1 MNAPVI
7 LDRRR
12 VLAGGGALIVSFSL
26 GNAFAQDQTKPAAA
40 PAPNPPAPTPPGSL
54 KGAPFLDSWIRIDAD
69 GSITVFT
76 GKAELGQGFKTAFQQ
91 IAAEEL
97 DVPFESLKVITADT
111 GRTANEGYTSGSNS
125 MKDSGVAI
133 QNAAAQVR
141 QILVAEAARRLDLPV
156 ERFRTEN
163 GAVIA
168 SDGQRFAYGELVA
181 ADMLHLEAQPKSKL
195 KDPATFKVMGQSVPR
210 VDIPAKVTGGAA
222 YVQDMRLPGMV
233 HARVVRPPSYGA
245 QLTECDASAIEKL
258 PGVIKVVRDG
268 NFLAVVAKKEF
279 QAVKAMRALS
289 AAAKWKETPGLPK
302 QDDLFQVITSLPSQD
317 TTIFQRDNQLTGG
330 QKTIEAT
337 YTRPYQAH
345 GSIGPSC
352 AVAQSVN
359 DVMTVWTHTQ
369 GVFPDRQ
376 GIAEMLRVPPA
387 SVRLIHVEGSG
398 CYGHNGADDAAA
410 DAALIARALPG
421 TPVRVHWMREQEHA
435 WEPFGPAMVTK
446 LKASLDGNGAISDWN
461 FEVWSNTH
469 SMRPG
474 GAGSMLAAQHMA
486 QPFAVPAPKPLPLPE
501 GGGDRNAIPIYTF
514 PNAHVV
520 HHFIPAMPL
529 RISAMRSL
537 GAYHNVFSIESF
549 MDELA
554 AAAGADPVEFRLKH
568 LDDPRGRAVIE
579 KAAQGFG
586 WLKGQEAPQDRGFG
600 FAFARYKNLAAYCA
614 IATEVE
620 VNRET
625 GRPRLVR
632 AVAAV
637 DSGQV
642 VNPDGLINQIEGAI
656 VQSMSWTLYES
667 VTFDDTRITSIDW
680 QTYPILRFNS
690 VPESIDV
697 HIINRPGL
705 PFLGSG
711 ETGQG
716 PAAASIANAIAN
728 ATGKRLRDL
737 PLSRRRIKD
746 AIDA

>member
-1 MNAPVI
+1 MNGPS
-7 LDRRR
+7 LSRRS
-12 VLAGGGALIVSFSL
+12 VLAGGGALIMSFSL
-26 GNAFAQDQTKPAAA
+26 GESFAEDQAAA
-40 PAPNPPAPTPPGSL
+40 PKPPGSL
-54 KGAPFLDSWIRIDAD
+54 ATSPYLDAWIRIDAD
-69 GSITVFT
+69 GTITALT
-76 GKAELGQGFKTAFQQ
+76 GKAEIGQGFKTAFQQ

-97 DVPFESLKVITADT
+97 GVPFKSVNVITADT
-111 GRTANEGYTSGSNS
+111 RRTANEGYTSGSNS
-125 MKDSGVAI
+125 MKYSGTAI

-141 QILVAEAARRLDLPV
+141 ELLIAEAARRLELPA
-156 ERFRTEN
+156 ESLKTADA
-163 GAVIA
+163 AVIA
-168 SDGQRFAYGELVA
+168 PDGRKLGYGELVA
-181 ADMLHLEAQPKSKL
+181 GDMLHVQAQPKSKL
-195 KDPATFKVMGQSVPR
+195 KDPATYAIMGQPVPR

-245 QLTECDASAIEKL
+245 ELIALDTAAVEKL
-258 PGVIKVVRDG
+258 PGVVKVIRDG
-268 NFLAVVAKKEF
+268 NFLGVVAAKEY
-279 QAVKAMRALS
+279 QAVKAMRALAS
-289 AAAKWKETPGLPK
+289 VAKWRETAHLPK
-302 QDDLFQVITSLPSQD
+302 QDDVPNVITGLPSQD
-317 TTIFQRDNQLTGG
+317 TTIYTQSNPSASGTRTF
-330 QKTIEAT
+330 EAT

-352 AVAQSVN
+352 AVAHQVN
-359 DVMTVWTHTQ
+359 DAMTVWTHTQ
-369 GVFPDRQ
+369 GVYPDRA

-421 TPVRVHWMREQEHA
+421 IPVRVQWMREQEHA

-446 LKASLDGNGAISDWN
+446 LKATLDANGAIVDWN
-461 FEVWSNTH
+461 FDVWSNTH

-501 GGGDRNAIPIYTF
+501 GGGDRNAIPFYKF
-514 PNAHVV
+514 PNAKVV

-529 RISAMRSL
+529 RISAMRAL

-554 AAAGADPVEFRLKH
+554 VAAGADPVAFRLKH
-568 LDDPRGRAVIE
+568 LDDVRGREVIE
-579 KAAQGFG
+579 KAAKEFG
-586 WLKGQEAPQDRGFG
+586 WQKGRKAPPDRGYG

-620 VNRET
+620 INRQS

-656 VQSMSWTLYES
+656 LQSMSWTLYES
-667 VTFDDTRITSIDW
+667 VTFDDVRITSIDW
-680 QTYPILRFNS
+680 QTYPILRFDA
-690 VPESIDV
+690 VPEKVDV
-697 HIINRPGL
+697 HIINRPGQ

-716 PAAASIANAIAN
+716 PAAASIANAIAD

-737 PLSRRRIKD
+737 PLTRKRIKG
-746 AIDA
+746 AIEA

>member
-1 MNAPVI
+1 MNAPII

-12 VLAGGGALIVSFSL
+12 VLAGGGALIVSFGL
-26 GNAFAQDQTKPAAA
+26 GDAFAQDQSPAATV
-40 PAPNPPAPTPPGSL
+40 PPPSLPGSL

-69 GSITVFT
+69 GGITAFT

-97 DVPFESLKVITADT
+97 DVPFDSIKVVTADT
-111 GRTANEGYTSGSNS
+111 RLTAGEGYTSGSNS
-125 MKDSGVAI
+125 MKDSGTAV

-141 QILVAEAARRLDLPV
+141 ALLVAEAARRLNLPA
-156 ERFRTEN
+156 EDFRTEN
-163 GAVIA
+163 GAVI
-168 SDGQRFAYGELVA
+168 SPEGQRLRYGDLVA
-181 ADMLHLEAQPKSKL
+181 ADMLHVQAQPKSTL
-195 KDPATFKVMGQSVPR
+195 KDPSTFKVIGQAVPR

-245 QLTECDASAIEKL
+245 QLTDCDTGEIYAL
-258 PGVIKVVRDG
+258 PGVVKVVRDG
-268 NFLAVVAKKEF
+268 NFLAVVAAKEF
-279 QAVKAMRALS
+279 QAIKAMNALS
-289 AAAKWKETPGLPK
+289 AAAKWKETPSLPK
-302 QDDLFQVITSLPSQD
+302 QDDLLRVLTGLPSQD
-317 TTIFQRDNQLTGG
+317 STIFERSNPSVTG

-352 AVAQSVN
+352 AVAQFIN
-359 DVMTVWTHTQ
+359 RAMTVWTHTQ
-369 GVFPDRQ
+369 GVYPDRQ
-376 GIAEMLRVPPA
+376 GIAEMLRVPLE
-387 SVRLIHVEGSG
+387 SVRCIHAEGSG

-421 TPVRVHWMREQEHA
+421 MPVRVQWTREQEHA

-446 LKASLDGNGAISDWN
+446 LKASLDSDGAISDWN

-469 SMRPG
+469 STRPG

-486 QPFAVPAPKPLPLPE
+486 QPFAAPAPRPLPLPE
-501 GGGDRNAIPIYTF
+501 GGGDRNAIPIYKF
-514 PNAHVV
+514 PNTKVV

-529 RISAMRSL
+529 RISAMRAL

-554 AAAGADPVEFRLKH
+554 ATAGADPVEFRLKH
-568 LDDPRGRAVIE
+568 LDDPRGRDVIA

-586 WLKGQEAPQDRGFG
+586 WQKGRKAPQDRGYG

-614 IATEVE
+614 IAAEVE

-656 VQSMSWTLYES
+656 LQSMSWTLYES

-680 QTYPILRFNS
+680 QTYPILRFNA
-690 VPESIDV
+690 VPESVEV
-697 HIINRPGL
+697 HIINRPGQ

-716 PAAASIANAIAN
+716 PAAASIANAIAD
-728 ATGKRLRDL
+728 ATGKRLRNL
-737 PLSRRRIKD
+737 PLTRKRIKD

>member
-26 GNAFAQDQTKPAAA
+26 SKALAQDQTAPVAA
-40 PAPNPPAPTPPGSL
+40 PPSPPGSL
-54 KGAPFLDSWIRIDAD
+54 KTSPLLDSWIRIDAD
-69 GSITVFT
+69 DGITVLT

-97 DVPFESLKVITADT
+97 EVPFSSVKVVTADT
-111 GRTANEGYTSGSNS
+111 RFTANEGYTSGSNS
-125 MKDSGVAI
+125 MKDSGTAI

-141 QILVAEAARRLDLPV
+141 ALLVAEAARRLDLPA
-156 ERFRTEN
+156 ESLRTES
-163 GAVIA
+163 GAVI
-168 SDGQRFAYGELVA
+168 SPDGRRLNYGELVA
-181 ADMLHLEAQPKSKL
+181 ADMLHVQAQPKSRL
-195 KDPATFKVMGQSVPR
+195 KDPASFKVMGQAVPR

-222 YVQDMRLPGMV
+222 YVQDLRLPGMV

-245 QLTECDASAIEKL
+245 QLTDCDTSAVEKL
-258 PGVIKVVRDG
+258 PGVVKVIRDG
-268 NFLAVVAKKEF
+268 NFLAVVARKEF
-279 QAVKAMRALS
+279 QSIKAMSALS
-289 AAAKWKETPGLPK
+289 AAAKWKETAGLPK
-302 QDDLFQVITSLPSQD
+302 QDDLPSVLTSLPSQD
-317 TTIFQRDNQLTGG
+317 STIFERTDPSVVG

-352 AVAQSVN
+352 AVAQFV
-359 DVMTVWTHTQ
+359 DGAMTVWTHTQ
-369 GVFPDRQ
+369 GVYPDRQ
-376 GIAEMLRVPPA
+376 GIAEMLRMPPA
-387 SVRLIHVEGSG
+387 SVRCIHVEGSG

-421 TPVRVHWMREQEHA
+421 PPVRLQWMREQEHA
-435 WEPFGPAMVTK
+435 WEPFGPAMVTR
-446 LKASLDGNGAISDWN
+446 LKASLDGNGAISDWS

-474 GAGSMLAAQHMA
+474 GAGAMLAAQHMA
-486 QPFAVPAPKPLPLPE
+486 QPFTVPAPKPLPLPE
-501 GGGDRNAIPIYTF
+501 GGGDRNAIPIYKF

-529 RISAMRSL
+529 RISALRSL

-554 AAAGADPVEFRLKH
+554 VAADADPVEFRLKH
-568 LDDPRGRAVIE
+568 LDDPRGRDVIE

-586 WLKGQEAPQDRGFG
+586 WQKGQKAPLGRGFG

-614 IATEVE
+614 VATEVE

-642 VNPDGLINQIEGAI
+642 VNPDGLVNQIEGAI

-690 VPESIDV
+690 VPESVEV
-697 HIINRPGL
+697 HVINRPGQ

-737 PLSRRRIKD
+737 PLTRKRIKN

>member
-1 MNAPVI
+1 MSAPVI

-26 GNAFAQDQTKPAAA
+26 SKALAQDQTAPVAA
-40 PAPNPPAPTPPGSL
+40 PPSPPGSL
-54 KGAPFLDSWIRIDAD
+54 KTSPLLDSWIRIDAD
-69 GSITVFT
+69 DGITVFT

-97 DVPFESLKVITADT
+97 EVPFPSVKVVTADT
-111 GRTANEGYTSGSNS
+111 RLTANEGYTSGSNS
-125 MKDSGVAI
+125 MKDSGTAI

-141 QILVAEAARRLDLPV
+141 ELLVAQAARRLDLPA
-156 ERFRTEN
+156 ENLRTES
-163 GAVIA
+163 GAVI
-168 SDGQRFAYGELVA
+168 SPDGRRLGYGELVA
-181 ADMLHLEAQPKSKL
+181 ADMLHVQAQPKSRL
-195 KDPATFKVMGQSVPR
+195 KDPASFKVMGQAVPR

-245 QLTECDASAIEKL
+245 QLTDCDTSAVEKL
-258 PGVIKVVRDG
+258 PGVVKVIHDG
-268 NFLAVVAKKEF
+268 NFLAVVARKEF
-279 QAVKAMRALS
+279 QSIKAMSALS
-289 AAAKWKETPGLPK
+289 AAAKWKETAGLPK
-302 QDDLFQVITSLPSQD
+302 QDDLPSVLTSLPSQD
-317 TTIFQRDNQLTGG
+317 STIFERTDPSVVG

-352 AVAQSVN
+352 AVAQFV
-359 DVMTVWTHTQ
+359 DGAMTVWTHTQ
-369 GVFPDRQ
+369 GVYPDRQ
-376 GIAEMLRVPPA
+376 GIAEMLRMPPA
-387 SVRLIHVEGSG
+387 SVRCIHVEGSG

-421 TPVRVHWMREQEHA
+421 PPVRLQWMREQEHA
-435 WEPFGPAMVTK
+435 WEPFGPAMVTR
-446 LKASLDGNGAISDWN
+446 LKASLDGNGAISDWS

-474 GAGSMLAAQHMA
+474 GAGAMLAAQHMA
-486 QPFAVPAPKPLPLPE
+486 QPFTVPAPKPLPLPE
-501 GGGDRNAIPIYTF
+501 GGGDRNAIPIYKF

-529 RISAMRSL
+529 RISALRSL

-554 AAAGADPVEFRLKH
+554 VAADADPVEFRLKH
-568 LDDPRGRAVIE
+568 LDDPRGRDVIE

-586 WLKGQEAPQDRGFG
+586 WQKGQKAPLGRGFG

-614 IATEVE
+614 VATEVE

-690 VPESIDV
+690 VPESVEV
-697 HIINRPGL
+697 HVINRPGQ

-737 PLSRRRIKD
+737 PLTRKRIKD